1 MNGFPD
7 ELNESRRP
15 DEQKPAQQ
23 KRSAGLL
30 LSGILVAISL
40 IAFVLPLAAYHVAQV
55 ASALRVRSGL
65 LLLVGVAALL
75 YFLGFVTRLPVFVMA
90 GTIGLCATP
99 FLAAALLMRV
109 KKMSSWLA
117 LGVLALPI
125 LIVFYSLLSVPQN
138 LDLEIVISAN
148 LEKIAASGS
157 QGEQADLLE
166 RLRQSGALKDAQE
179 FLNLKHWQRL
189 AALVF
194 ADAGSL
200 ALSMFGSLVGTVVL
214 IDFAFNQAE
223 RMRGVMEYILARKE
237 SFPPQLVQLMEQ
249 TRESMGSL
257 SRSGR
262 MAKAEQRSLQILSHR
277 KRSQVQTEAGAAGGL
292 ASKFVRP
299 PTPPG
304 HSDVFGYRFT
314 FVSELG
320 WSLRWFS
327 VPLWAGLPAIAALT
341 YLAVISGGQTNM
353 TSWLPAEPEGPALVW
368 ASLVAVFV
376 LVGLA
381 LQGALIVHA
390 RLRPFAALGF
400 VLIVL
405 ILSGASRSG
414 PLLLAVVLA
423 ALGLLDNLYDF
434 RKRLAKNENAV

>member
-30 LSGILVAISL
+30 LSGVLVAISL

-138 LDLEIVISAN
+138 LDLESVISAN

-214 IDFAFNQAE
+214 IE
-223 RMRGVMEYILARKE
+223 C
-237 SFPPQLVQLMEQ
+237 
-249 TRESMGSL
+249 
-257 SRSGR
+257 
-262 MAKAEQRSLQILSHR
+262 
-277 KRSQVQTEAGAAGGL
+277 
-292 ASKFVRP
+292 
-299 PTPPG
+299 
-304 HSDVFGYRFT
+304 
-314 FVSELG
+314 
-320 WSLRWFS
+320 
-327 VPLWAGLPAIAALT
+327 
-341 YLAVISGGQTNM
+341 
-353 TSWLPAEPEGPALVW
+353 
-368 ASLVAVFV
+368 
-376 LVGLA
+376 
-381 LQGALIVHA
+381 
-390 RLRPFAALGF
+390 
-400 VLIVL
+400 
-405 ILSGASRSG
+405 
-414 PLLLAVVLA
+414 VV
-423 ALGLLDNLYDF
+423 
-434 RKRLAKNENAV
+434 